1 MKNDHLL
8 RVTLVYLPAADPS
21 IPASTLAL
29 LKAILD
35 REKSFH
41 VNIRDINVETFD
53 SLLRSESLEYVTERI
68 RNKLSGF
75 PDQEKISNEYREKLS
90 SIIRSSPEVIS
101 NINDAIKILRTSERF
116 YSPDSLLF
124 AKIIFQRAC
133 ELISISYDNNF
144 GKYSYSSMSFDS
156 FEEISIAIMKEKD
169 GLLAE
174 SFK

>member
-1 MKNDHLL
+1 M
-8 RVTLVYLPAADPS
+8 
-21 IPASTLAL
+21 
-29 LKAILD
+29 
-35 REKSFH
+35 
-41 VNIRDINVETFD
+41 
-53 SLLRSESLEYVTERI
+53 TERI

-101 NINDAIKILRTSERF
+101 NINEAIKILRTSERF

-133 ELISISYDNNF
+133 ELISVSYDNNF

>member
-41 VNIRDINVETFD
+41 VNIRDIKVETFD

-90 SIIRSSPEVIS
+90 TIVR
-101 NINDAIKILRTSERF
+101 
-116 YSPDSLLF
+116 
-124 AKIIFQRAC
+124 
-133 ELISISYDNNF
+133 
-144 GKYSYSSMSFDS
+144 
-156 FEEISIAIMKEKD
+156 
-169 GLLAE
+169 
-174 SFK
+174 